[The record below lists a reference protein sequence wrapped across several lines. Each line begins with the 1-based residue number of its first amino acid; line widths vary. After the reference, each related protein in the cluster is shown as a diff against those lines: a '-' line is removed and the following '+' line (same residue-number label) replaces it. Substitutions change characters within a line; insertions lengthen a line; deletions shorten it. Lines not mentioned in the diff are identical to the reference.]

1 MEIRKLE
8 KLEINKALKLVWDV
22 FLESEAFNYNR
33 SGVEE
38 FRKFLDCRELINSFE
53 IYGTYDRR
61 ELVGIIGLQDRQ
73 HICLFFVKK
82 YYQRK
87 GIGKELFQKILS
99 LTKENEITVN
109 SSLNAINIYKKM
121 GFTVT
126 DEEQNIKGIRFV
138 PMVYK
143 KNRREVQVLKCR
155 DKEIELGKR
164 TLIMGILNVT
174 PDSFSDGGQHNTL
187 EKAVEHAKKMI
198 EEGVDIIDIGGEST
212 RPGYVEI
219 SAQEEID
226 RVIPVIK
233 KVVELGAIV
242 SVDTYKNEVAKAAF
256 EAGAHI
262 LNDIWGLQYDNGE
275 MAEVV
280 KKYDVPVIAM
290 HNQNGK
296 EYREDI
302 IMTMKKFF
310 EKTYK
315 IAESYGIS
323 KERIILDP
331 GIGFGKGIDEN
342 LEVLSRLQELRDLG
356 RLLLGTS
363 RKRFIGTI
371 LGEIPPEER
380 VDGTVATTVI
390 GIEKGV
396 DIVRVHDVLSNK
408 RAAMI
413 TDKIIKR

>member
-82 YYQRK
+82 YYQRR
-87 GIGKELFQKILS
+87 GIGKELFQKVLS

-109 SSLNAINIYKKM
+109 SSLNAVNIYKKM

-155 DKEIELGKR
+155 DKEIELGKK

-198 EEGVDIIDIGGEST
+198 DEGVDIIDIGGEST

-219 SAQEEID
+219 SAEEEID
-226 RVIPVIK
+226 RVVPVIK
-233 KVVELGAIV
+233 KVVELGAVV
-242 SVDTYKNEVAKAAF
+242 SIDTYKHRVAKAAF

-262 LNDIWGLQYDNGE
+262 LNDIWGLQYDSGE

-302 IMTMKKFF
+302 ITTMKKFF

-315 IAESYGIS
+315 IAENYGIS
-323 KERIILDP
+323 KEKIILDP

-356 RLLLGTS
+356 RLLLGAS

-371 LGEIPPEER
+371 LGEVAPEER

-408 RAAMI
+408 RAAMVA
-413 TDKIIKR
+413 DRIIRR